1 MDERERERENRVDT
15 AKINLILSLSTVNPA
30 VVIRS
35 RVQYVLA
42 GHSTTLEARV
52 FASPAESAVVQ
63 WYHEG
68 RLIDDANETDYTINS
83 RGDICMLTVDSV
95 SKDKIG
101 RYTVVVILNG
111 VNVTDQI
118 SLEFPGSCS
127 NSKSIDTILY
137 IDTI

>member
-1 MDERERERENRVDT
+1 MDKRERERENRVDT

-68 RLIDDANETDYTINS
+68 RLIDDANEADYTINS
-83 RGDICMLTVDSV
+83 RGDIRMLTVDSV
-95 SKDKIG
+95 SEDEIG
-101 RYTVVVILNG
+101 RYTVEVILNG

-127 NSKSIDTILY
+127 NAKSIDTILY

>member
-1 MDERERERENRVDT
+1 MEWGGGREREREKREERKLNF
-15 AKINLILSLSTVNPA
+15 SLSTANP
-30 VVIRS
+30 VIIIRS

-68 RLIDDANETDYTINS
+68 RLIDDANEADYTINS
-83 RGDICMLTVDSV
+83 RGDIRMLTVDSV
-95 SKDKIG
+95 SEDEIG
-101 RYTVVVILNG
+101 RYTVEVILNG

-127 NSKSIDTILY
+127 NTKSIDTILY